1 VLSAEL
7 EAVPKRLW
15 QFLRALSFIDS
26 KAALPFRQAPFAPHG
41 KQKAIKS
48 KQKLGKQKAVNQKL
62 KS

>member
-26 KAALPFRQAPFAPHG
+26 KAALPFRQTLFAPHG
-41 KQKAIKS
+41 KQTGWNS
-48 KQKLGKQKAVNQKL
+48 NGQKL